1 MIASILKRTL
11 IYIIGLFILSSG
23 VAFSAHCGIG
33 VSPVGTIPVALK
45 YSFNME
51 LGLCST
57 LAMIF
62 YMFVQALLLG
72 RKYKLINTLQIFASI
87 MFGGFIFVTEQA
99 LKTICDFLE
108 TPMVPTTYPLQLL
121 YLAISIF
128 FGGTGVFLY
137 LKGRMVNL
145 PADGV
150 FVAFHQRFGV
160 SIPKSKITFDF
171 SSTTLAALIALIFM
185 DGFSSI
191 TFIREGTILSC
202 ILVGPIIGFWN
213 KVIGSRI
220 ENFIT
225 KAEPKSIT

>member
-62 YMFVQALLLG
+62 YMFIQALLLG
-72 RKYKLINTLQIFASI
+72 RKYKLINTLQIFAAI

-99 LKTICDFLE
+99 LKTMCDYLE

-121 YLAISIF
+121 YLATSIF
-128 FGGTGVFLY
+128 FVRTGVL
-137 LKGRMVNL
+137 LSLTGRMVNL
-145 PADGV
+145 PADGGS
-150 FVAFHQRFGV
+150 VAFHQRFGV

-202 ILVGPIIGFWN
+202 LLVGPIIGFWN

-220 ENFIT
+220 ENFIN
-225 KAEPKSIT
+225 KAEPQNP

>member
-99 LKTICDFLE
+99 LKTICDYLE

-128 FGGTGVFLY
+128 FGVPGSFYT
-137 LKGRMVNL
+137 LKGAWLTYPLMGFLWLFINAL
-145 PADGV
+145 AS
-150 FVAFHQRFGV
+150 AFQNQ
-160 SIPKSKITFDF
+160 K
-171 SSTTLAALIALIFM
+171 
-185 DGFSSI
+185 
-191 TFIREGTILSC
+191 
-202 ILVGPIIGFWN
+202 
-213 KVIGSRI
+213 
-220 ENFIT
+220 
-225 KAEPKSIT
+225 